1 MIVPSLVSLVYT
13 VRCVAAGVLTLGSDD
28 GTERSIL
35 VASLTR
41 ALTYDA
47 SDNSTSTMDAHARAR
62 LGYGMVRGSG
72 GRRIG
77 AWSRGHSSHPT
88 LPTTLTLKCPASA

>member
-1 MIVPSLVSLVYT
+1 MSLVYT
-13 VRCVAAGVLTLGSDD
+13 ARCAAAGFLTLGSDD

-35 VASLTR
+35 VASLTL

-72 GRRIG
+72 GRRIDRRMVE
-77 AWSRGHSSHPT
+77 AAIPT
-88 LPTTLTLKCPASA
+88 PTPPY